1 MHQNLLIQKAREIS
15 NRFPYKSTPADEI
28 LIEISTAENHACSK
42 KNYPVCFNHLDEEFV
57 SALEGGEHLACIL
70 SETSKL

>member
-1 MHQNLLIQKAREIS
+1 MYQNQLIQKARDIS
-15 NRFPYKSTPADEI
+15 NRYPYKSTPVDET
-28 LIEISTAENHACSK
+28 LIEISIAENQACSK

-57 SALEGGEHLACIL
+57 NALADGEHLACIL